1 MCNFN
6 EAAFVEP
13 EKLTPAQIQTIRET
27 ARPSQALF
35 ARRFN
40 TSVSTIEKWN
50 IGAKQPSGLALKK
63 LSVIKKHGVTV
74 LV

>member
-40 TSVSTIEKWN
+40 TSVSTVEKWDV
-50 IGAKQPSGLALKK
+50 GAKQPSGLALKI